1 MTFWQDPH
9 PGNHKARE
17 TRSTR
22 GSINLR
28 KEHIMLRMFLTIT
41 MLAALIAQPARG
53 AAMSPHSADG
63 LVPDQNPVT
72 FGPIPTQYLT
82 EGGESLTLDLST
94 YVSGTTS
101 GMLMFSAT
109 SSNTALV
116 TVSLIGNRLT
126 IEPVASGN
134 AQIEVTL
141 DLTVDIVVSFDV
153 VVLSESP
160 WSVSDTGHVYR
171 LDGNVGIGVDDP
183 DERLV
188 VDGLIKAEEIHMDE
202 VTPADYVFDEDYD
215 LMSLDALKEHIRAH
229 GHLPGIAPG
238 AQMEAEGVSVG
249 RMQTRLLEKVEELML
264 YTIDQHRTL
273 SSQRK
278 VIDAQEQQLARQERY
293 IESLEQRLSELEKRH

>member
-9 PGNHKARE
+9 PRNRKARE
-17 TRSTR
+17 SRSTR
-22 GSINLR
+22 VTIYLR
-28 KEHIMLRMFLTIT
+28 KEQAMYRIFITVAMLV
-41 MLAALIAQPARG
+41 ALITPGTQTVAMNGDAFAEPAFDQTTPTLGTIPAQAV
-53 AAMSPHSADG
+53 AICCE
-63 LVPDQNPVT
+63 L
-72 FGPIPTQYLT
+72 
-82 EGGESLTLDLST
+82 ELDLST
-94 YVSGTTS
+94 YVTGTIGT
-101 GMLMFSAT
+101 LKFSAST
-109 SSNTALV
+109 PDTNVATVSVSGSKLTITAVAEGHAQITVKLGQTIRTTFTV
-116 TVSLIGNRLT
+116 TVQAG
-126 IEPVASGN
+126 
-134 AQIEVTL
+134 
-141 DLTVDIVVSFDV
+141 
-153 VVLSESP
+153 SP
-160 WSVSDTGHVYR
+160 WSMSDAGNVYR

-215 LMSLDALKEHIRAH
+215 LMSLDALKEHIRQN

-273 SSQRK
+273 ASQRE

-293 IESLEQRLSELEKRH
+293 IASLEQRLSKLEKRH